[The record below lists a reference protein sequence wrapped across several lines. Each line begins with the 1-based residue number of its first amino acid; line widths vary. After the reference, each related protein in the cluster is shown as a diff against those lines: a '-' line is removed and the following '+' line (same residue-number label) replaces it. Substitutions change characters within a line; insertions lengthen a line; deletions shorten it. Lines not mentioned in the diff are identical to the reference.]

1 MASPRVVI
9 FDSPNP
15 LRPKMSRQIRN
26 ERKGFI
32 LEGDKYKIIDI
43 GTSHQ
48 IPIPI
53 ALLLTIYSR
62 TCLKSDHKILGMFES
77 AYRMNSDFSDSQ
89 LTLDIRL
96 KWVH

>member
-1 MASPRVVI
+1 MPSQFR
-9 FDSPNP
+9 S
-15 LRPKMSRQIRN
+15 

-32 LEGDKYKIIDI
+32 LEGDKYNIIDI

-53 ALLLTIYSR
+53 AFLLTIYSR
-62 TCLKSDHKILGMFES
+62 TYLKADYKILAMFDP

>member
-1 MASPRVVI
+1 MTI
-9 FDSPNP
+9 FASPNP
-15 LRPKMSRQIRN
+15 LRPK
-26 ERKGFI
+26 RKGFI

-43 GTSHQ
+43 GTSLQ

-62 TCLKSDHKILGMFES
+62 TCLKADHKMLAMFES